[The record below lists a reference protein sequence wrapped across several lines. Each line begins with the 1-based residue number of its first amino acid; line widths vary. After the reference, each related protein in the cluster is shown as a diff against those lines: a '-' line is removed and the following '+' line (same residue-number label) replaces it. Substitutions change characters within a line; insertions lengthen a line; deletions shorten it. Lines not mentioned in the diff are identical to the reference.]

1 MTSAKHGMQ
10 CPDAV
15 VTLQATAYPDP
26 ALTLRE
32 TPTEVKK
39 QLESEFSD
47 VKYGYRLAAQKLV
60 TKLCL
65 NCNPKA

>member
-1 MTSAKHGMQ
+1 MVVPPPGMQ

-32 TPTEVKK
+32 TPT
-39 QLESEFSD
+39 D
-47 VKYGYRLAAQKLV
+47 VR
-60 TKLCL
+60 
-65 NCNPKA
+65 NN